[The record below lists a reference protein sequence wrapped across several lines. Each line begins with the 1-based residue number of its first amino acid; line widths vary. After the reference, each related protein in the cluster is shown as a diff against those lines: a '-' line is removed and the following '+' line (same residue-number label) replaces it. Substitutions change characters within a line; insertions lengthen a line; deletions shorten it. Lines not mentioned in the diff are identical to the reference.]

1 MVPRQVAP
9 LSARFILEAAPRFPQ
24 MVGLVARTT
33 GRELVVKYPR
43 PKTLS
48 HTQEELP
55 CRN

>member
-1 MVPRQVAP
+1 MVPRQMAP
-9 LSARFILEAAPRFPQ
+9 PSARIIPDAAPRFPPK
-24 MVGLVARTT
+24 VGLVARTT
-33 GRELVVKYPR
+33 GSELVLKYPR